1 MMQIQQGMQRLTNAA
16 PGLLPGMGINPM
28 GGTARPPPAP
38 GNMPNNAYNMQH
50 LMSQVSLVK
59 ACLIST
65 GSYAK
70 SHIFYRNHVNIQKW
84 LVVAVTQLIECSRQ
98 L

>member
-65 GSYAK
+65 GSNAK
-70 SHIFYRNHVNIQKW
+70 SHIFYPQSCKYPKMARRSRNTVDRM
-84 LVVAVTQLIECSRQ
+84 S
-98 L
+98 